1 MLEAIRLS
9 DKIDREV
16 RRESVVAVYLS
27 SNAPTKSIH
36 DNLSSSSSFE
46 KSRPS
51 GRSSRVWLL
60 QEQAWRQRAS
70 PIRSTT
76 TTERGRERERLPG
89 ESREDAWQQNLTWWE
104 PMHCQNEGAIRN
116 FFCLKLEGTNH
127 HPEIFRGVYRVR
139 HPITTC
145 HGQIRKT

>member
-60 QEQAWRQRAS
+60 QEQTWRQRAS

-89 ESREDAWQQNLTWWE
+89 ESREDA
-104 PMHCQNEGAIRN
+104 
-116 FFCLKLEGTNH
+116 
-127 HPEIFRGVYRVR
+127 
-139 HPITTC
+139 
-145 HGQIRKT
+145 